1 VLEARQTKP
10 VAVLKADPDLG
21 ARLGA
26 QDLARAVRPSLAST
40 LRRDPGMW
48 DAAQD
53 AEHGRDGL
61 GLLVLEG
68 TLMRRVGM
76 RERFAAEL
84 LGPGDILQPAAH
96 DGEEAML
103 PFETRWRILSRLNLA
118 VLDLRWMERMAPF
131 PAVTAEITAR
141 VMVRSRRMAVMF
153 AIAQHPRLT
162 DRLRLFFWDL
172 ADRYGRVRP
181 DGVLLELELTQEMIG
196 HLVGGRRPS
205 VSKALSELEGDGLI
219 RRDRGRL
226 LLLGDPPKLD
236 AFDGAGPD
244 GR

>member
-1 VLEARQTKP
+1 VLHAPRSKP

-21 ARLGA
+21 SRLTADELPRA
-26 QDLARAVRPSLAST
+26 QRLSLAAT
-40 LRRDPGMW
+40 LRRESGMW
-48 DAAQD
+48 DASED
-53 AEHGRDGL
+53 AEPGRDGL

-76 RERFAAEL
+76 RDRFAAEL

-96 DGEEAML
+96 DGEDAML
-103 PFETRWRILSRLNLA
+103 PFETRWRIMSPLTLA
-118 VLDLRWMERMAPF
+118 ILGLDWMTRMASF

-141 VMVRSRRMAVMF
+141 VMVRSRRLAATF

-162 DRLRLFFWDL
+162 DRLHLFFWDL

-181 DGVLLELELTQEMIG
+181 DGVALELDLTQEMIG

-205 VSKALSELEGDGLI
+205 ISKALSELEADGRL
-219 RRDRGRL
+219 RRDRGSL
-226 LLLGDPPKLD
+226 LLLGQPPQLD
-236 AFDGAGPD
+236 AFEDP
-244 GR
+244 R